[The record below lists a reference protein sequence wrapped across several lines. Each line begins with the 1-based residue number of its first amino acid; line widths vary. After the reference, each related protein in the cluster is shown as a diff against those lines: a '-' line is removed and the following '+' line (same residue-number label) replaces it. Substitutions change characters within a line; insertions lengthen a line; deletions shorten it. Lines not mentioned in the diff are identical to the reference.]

1 MRRFVAVLALVA
13 VPLLVVGA
21 AAPAA
26 QDPAPTPSAAGPR
39 LRKPEVAGGLKTR
52 ARAKERER
60 GETAPDAAAPGPAAP
75 VEVELLPPPT
85 ALPEAATRAKVVA
98 VVDGDTIEVEMAEE
112 GHPEAG
118 ETRTVR
124 LLGIDAPGVHG
135 PEGPPACF
143 GPDAAE
149 RFRVMLPPGRTVHLE
164 RDGENADAAGR
175 LLRHVW
181 FQGKD
186 DGKPYLA
193 AEILVREGFALV
205 VPPSPTALHLDRLLA
220 AEEAAVA
227 QRLGLWSACQV
238 VRITDP
244 AVAPAVAEARP

>member
-39 LRKPEVAGGLKTR
+39 SRKPEIAGGLETR
-52 ARAKERER
+52 ARAKARARREA
-60 GETAPDAAAPGPAAP
+60 APAAAPGPAAP
-75 VEVELLPPPT
+75 VEVELLPPPA

-98 VVDGDTIEVEMAEE
+98 VVDGDTIVVEIAEE
-112 GHPEAG
+112 GDPEAG

-135 PEGPPACF
+135 PEGLPACF
-143 GPDAAE
+143 GPEAAE
-149 RFRVMLPPGRTVHLE
+149 RFRVMLPPGRTVHVE
-164 RDGENADAAGR
+164 RDGEDADAAGR

-181 FQGKD
+181 FQGRD

-193 AEILVREGFALV
+193 TEVLVREGFALV
-205 VPPSPTALHLDRLLA
+205 VPPSPAVLHLDRLLA
-220 AEEAAVA
+220 AEEAAIA
-227 QRLGLWSACQV
+227 QRLGLWSACQP
-238 VRITDP
+238 VRVTDP
-244 AVAPAVAEARP
+244 PVAPAVADARP